1 MHNSFGQAR
10 SNCPDPQRICL
21 GIGRRNCIHN
31 RCRAI
36 RNCGKEN
43 RAVFPFGVSHI
54 CNTRHTSPVFRN
66 FVLYFGITIL
76 YFKITKTAP
85 RETLRKEVVSL
96 VYYARVHNH
105 LESTTE
111 NINDIDIIRTK
122 EYNYI
127 IKDPVRCYYVYIG
140 F

>member
-1 MHNSFGQAR
+1 MNKGKRHS
-10 SNCPDPQRICL
+10 L
-21 GIGRRNCIHN
+21 
-31 RCRAI
+31 
-36 RNCGKEN
+36 CGLCHILRKN
-43 RAVFPFGVSHI
+43 FPLEYVS
-54 CNTRHTSPVFRN
+54 
-66 FVLYFGITIL
+66 
-76 YFKITKTAP
+76 
-85 RETLRKEVVSL
+85 KEVVSL